1 MRAVARFC
9 LGPPFFD
16 LVLCCGPAFAMS
28 RTNRSKRAH
37 ASGYN
42 STSFL
47 EESFA
52 MPQPL
57 SRVRPNASIR
67 LAPDSLDGKP
77 ELATLIAY
85 IFAQWATIEAEVGML
100 LVRILGATA
109 EPARAMYSVLTS
121 QALQML
127 ALNAAAKSALS
138 TEQFEVFE
146 AVLSVLETVQKPRNK
161 LAHWIYGQCTDLPNA
176 MLLADPQSLKE
187 MHTARALIPAL
198 LASGK
203 LKRGQSDKAFGVD
216 RKSVFVYRKSDLE
229 RIKRDLTDASAM
241 LVHFRYYLNPIF
253 TTEAEIA
260 KAGDGPG
267 TVSGSLRQ
275 LSTLRLFREALDRLR
290 ADQKNIPPSPI

>member
-1 MRAVARFC
+1 LTAAST
-9 LGPPFFD
+9 
-16 LVLCCGPAFAMS
+16 A
-28 RTNRSKRAH
+28 RSKRAH
-37 ASGYN
+37 ASGCD

-47 EESFA
+47 EGAFA

-100 LVRILGATA
+100 LVRILGAT
-109 EPARAMYSVLTS
+109 
-121 QALQML
+121 
-127 ALNAAAKSALS
+127 
-138 TEQFEVFE
+138 FEVFE
-146 AVLSVLETVQKPRNK
+146 AVLSVLEAVQKPRNK
-161 LAHWIYGQCTDLPNA
+161 LAHWIYGQCAELPNA

-187 MHTARALIPAL
+187 MHTARTLIPAL

-203 LKRGQSDKAFGVD
+203 LKRGESDKAFGVD
-216 RKSVFVYRKSDLE
+216 RESVFVYRKSDLE
-229 RIKRDLTDASAM
+229 RIKRDLADASAM

-253 TTEAEIA
+253 TTEAEIER
-260 KAGDGPG
+260 AGDGPG

-275 LSTLRLFREALDRLR
+275 LSSLRLFREALDRLR
-290 ADQKNIPPSPI
+290 ADQKNIPSSPIGSR